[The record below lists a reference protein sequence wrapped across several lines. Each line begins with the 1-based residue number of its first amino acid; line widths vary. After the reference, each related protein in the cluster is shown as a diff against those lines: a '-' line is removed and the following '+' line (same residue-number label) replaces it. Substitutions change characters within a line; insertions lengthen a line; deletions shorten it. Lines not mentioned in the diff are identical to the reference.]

1 MNCNCCSILSSTA
14 TVAIDSGNTF
24 ILISPSKA
32 LSPENED
39 RVKIKIV
46 NSVPTA
52 GATLPVAIT
61 FGSSNV
67 YLYDKYGNAVYGNDL
82 YNGLILRG
90 YYGNNGAGG
99 TAHFQLVGLPHRYY
113 C

>member
-24 ILISPSKA
+24 ILISPSEA

-67 YLYDKYGNAVYGNDL
+67 YTFLVCLCYILFDILYLLFV
-82 YNGLILRG
+82 LRCRIV
-90 YYGNNGAGG
+90 
-99 TAHFQLVGLPHRYY
+99 F
-113 C
+113 